1 MTNPY
6 LLAMLN
12 FIIAGTC
19 CVIYVCRLNG
29 MTKATRPWVVAEYS
43 VGTGAMLGMAVLPW
57 TGIWPNTVL
66 VCVSVAVLVQLIAST
81 PAWRHDEPPPSA
93 TDMGALE

>member
-1 MTNPY
+1 MSDPY
-6 LLAMLN
+6 ILAMLN

-57 TGIWPNTVL
+57 TGIWPNVVL
-66 VCVSVAVLVQLIAST
+66 VCVSAAVLVQLIAST

-93 TDMGALE
+93 TDMGSLQ